1 MRGRLR
7 RAPPEPIIG
16 ARPMTEATLPPG
28 AAPAAIPGDRSRRR
42 ARWAAAA
49 VCGVL
54 AALLLGQG
62 VRVASL
68 PPVQIVSWNVIID
81 DGFYYLQVA
90 RNLAR
95 GHGSTFDRV
104 NHTNGYQPLW
114 ALALVPIFWL
124 TDDTAAGIRATLIL
138 SALLGALALGLFYL
152 GVQRLVGLGAALL
165 LGGLVALNPYFLHI
179 LQGGLETPALLL
191 GLAALVALWALR
203 AEEILD
209 GRRRPCLLL
218 GALLGLTVLARVDV
232 ALILAP
238 LGAVVLLWGP
248 GTVRARL
255 RRALYVVA
263 PAALLLLPFIAWS
276 WFTEGTTLP
285 VSGLVKRW
293 VAATYTPTRE
303 LFVVTEQWRGLA
315 RTLSLLQW
323 PRQPPPETIEAI
335 LPLLRL
341 PGLLV
346 GVLAARLI
354 WSRRARRNRAAQ
366 LLLAATVIGV
376 AAHGLYMFYIY
387 RSCGHWN
394 YHYFFPYALLHTAL
408 LAVTPALLLADLG
421 LLLDRLLRSR
431 LRPFFAALGVV
442 VSLPALG
449 YLGHQGLAAAQVRLR
464 ELSKPPEQSFRKSRW
479 DAAAEIRRRYPPQE
493 VLGSWWAGTVGYLS
507 DRRIVNLDG
516 VINSRAFYRG
526 YLRTDTVHR
535 YVLEGPVAHLVD
547 FFWHDPLVGPPAW
560 RAFWWEHDKETI
572 VQRLRDH
579 LRLARM
585 IPFRADQGM
594 YLYDVIKR

>member
-1 MRGRLR
+1 
-7 RAPPEPIIG
+7 
-16 ARPMTEATLPPG
+16 MTEPSLPVN
-28 AAPAAIPGDRSRRR
+28 AAPAAIPGDRSRRP
-42 ARWAAAA
+42 ARWAATA

-68 PPVQIVSWNVIID
+68 RPEQIVSWNVIID

-114 ALALVPIFWL
+114 ALALVPVFWL

-138 SALLGALALGLFYL
+138 AALIGALSLALLYVGL
-152 GVQRLVGLGAALL
+152 QRMVGLGAALL
-165 LGGLVALNPYFLHI
+165 LSAMIALNPYFLQI
-179 LQGGLETPALLL
+179 LQGGLETPVLLL
-191 GLAALVALWALR
+191 GLAGVVALWSLR
-203 AEEILD
+203 AEEILA
-209 GRRRPCLLL
+209 GRRRSCLLL

-238 LGAVVLLWGP
+238 LGAVVLLFGP
-248 GTVRARL
+248 GTGRARL
-255 RRALYVVA
+255 RRALTVAA
-263 PAALLLLPFIAWS
+263 PAAALVLSFVAWS
-276 WFTEGTTLP
+276 WITEGTTMP

-315 RTLSLLQW
+315 RTLSLLHW
-323 PRQPPPETIEAI
+323 PRPLPPETIETI

-341 PGLLV
+341 PGLLLAL
-346 GVLAARLI
+346 LAARLI

-366 LLLAATVIGV
+366 LLLAAGV
-376 AAHGLYMFYIY
+376 VGVVAHGLYMFYIY

-408 LAVTPALLLADLG
+408 LVVTPALLLADLG
-421 LLLDRLLRSR
+421 LLLDRLLGARV
-431 LRPFFAALGVV
+431 RPFFAALGVALC
-442 VSLPALG
+442 LPALG
-449 YLGHQGLAAAQVRLR
+449 TLGHHGLLAAQTRLR

-493 VLGSWWAGTVGYLS
+493 VIGSWWAGTVGYLS
-507 DRRIVNLDG
+507 DRRVVNLDG
-516 VINSRAFYRG
+516 VINSRAFYRS
-526 YLRTDTVHR
+526 YLRTDSVHR
-535 YVLEGPVAHLVD
+535 YVLDGPITHLVD

-572 VQRLRDH
+572 VQRLRDR
-579 LRLARM
+579 LRLVKM